1 MHFGLSAPRKFYLP
15 KTCKEKGRWI
25 LIAFEM
31 AKPQQLLSCNE
42 ESKTITSNSVSL
54 LCNLNSVTPRTGLL
68 VNPSKSL
75 KCWPFHYTMS
85 KNYSYSHH
93 CGSRQ
98 QRLEALWSCQTHGGA
113 EANFPKF
120 KLSHKGTNL
129 IMHHKHCHCFPWRVT
144 LRVLIFQNMPAQ
156 YLSLNPRARLSVI
169 LSKKCVTLQGRA
181 QGRKGS
187 SQLAQD
193 SNNHKRAF
201 PWEPASIHPKCKYLL
216 HKHVELGVRT

>member
-85 KNYSYSHH
+85 KTTAIPITVAPASN
-93 CGSRQ
+93 
-98 QRLEALWSCQTHGGA
+98 AL
-113 EANFPKF
+113 
-120 KLSHKGTNL
+120 
-129 IMHHKHCHCFPWRVT
+129 KHCEAARPTVA
-144 LRVLIFQNMPAQ
+144 LRQTFQNSNSHIKAQ
-156 YLSLNPRARLSVI
+156 I
-169 LSKKCVTLQGRA
+169 LSCTINTVIVSLE
-181 QGRKGS
+181 GS
-187 SQLAQD
+187 HWGFS
-193 SNNHKRAF
+193 F
-201 PWEPASIHPKCKYLL
+201 F
-216 HKHVELGVRT
+216 RTCLPNI